1 MANLTQCTKGGD
13 ENGRPGWHIKFEYDQ
28 ETVETLKR
36 SVPHTE
42 RSYFP
47 FMKSWWVS
55 EEYAGVLSKMFGNF
69 DSLAYHQGKLF

>member
-13 ENGRPGWHIKFEYDQ
+13 ENGRPGWNIKFEYDQ

-42 RSYFP
+42 T
-47 FMKSWWVS
+47 
-55 EEYAGVLSKMFGNF
+55 VLSFHEK
-69 DSLAYHQGKLF
+69 LVGK